1 MSNDKIMAML
11 NEKSQI
17 EYYRFVAEDDEK
29 CCDKCKEHNNKI
41 FKDTDENI
49 PKIPIHPNCR
59 CKLIKIKVEQANK
72 NSTVKNIKNV
82 KEAVQTGIETV
93 ILPTGAGEIIGA
105 TKAAAVLATDYAI
118 WKKRTDMSRKSEI
131 CGHEER
137 KNSYMSKCIMKPCK
151 MPHLR
156 KHFGH
161 RINLLMYMSKMNT
174 VQVYMKL

>member
-17 EYYRFVAEDDEK
+17 EYYRFVAENDNK
-29 CCDKCKEHNNKI
+29 CCDKCKKYNNKI

-49 PKIPIHPNCR
+49 PKLPIHPNCR

-105 TKAAAVLATDYAI
+105 TKAATVLATNYAI
-118 WKKRTDMSRKSEI
+118 WKKRTETAIRKSKKFTNKQKLDLYFELDTALAKKDI
-131 CGHEER
+131 R
-137 KNSYMSKCIMKPCK
+137 AIIKIYNKC
-151 MPHLR
+151 
-156 KHFGH
+156 
-161 RINLLMYMSKMNT
+161 
-174 VQVYMKL
+174 Q